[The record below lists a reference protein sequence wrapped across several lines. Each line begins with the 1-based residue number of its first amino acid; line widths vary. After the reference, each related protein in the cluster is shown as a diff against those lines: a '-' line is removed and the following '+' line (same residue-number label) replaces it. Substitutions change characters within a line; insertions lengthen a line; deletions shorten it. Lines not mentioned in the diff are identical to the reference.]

1 MQTNQKNQSWLKP
14 VLDKHRKKGMNLPLK
29 IILDANFLLIQSQ
42 FRIDIKKELEQRLNR
57 KIEGII
63 LSSIYEEIQRLS
75 MSTSIKERKN
85 ALMTLQFLDEFEIMP
100 VKKRQNESV
109 DALII
114 RLAKKWKC
122 PVATNDKDLRNKLR
136 KLRIAV
142 IYLRQS
148 SRLEVE
154 GMIK

>member
-1 MQTNQKNQSWLKP
+1 
-14 VLDKHRKKGMNLPLK
+14 MNLPVK
-29 IILDANFLLIQSQ
+29 IILDTNFLLIQSQ

-63 LSSIYEEIQRLS
+63 LYPIYEEIYRLS
-75 MSTSIKERKN
+75 MSASIKERKN
-85 ALMTLQFLDEFEIMP
+85 ALMTLQVLDEFEIML

-114 RLAKKWKC
+114 RVAKKWNW
-122 PVATNDKDLRNKLR
+122 PVATNDKDLRKKLR
-136 KLRIAV
+136 KLGIAV